1 MFYMKIAYFIS
12 IIFFFVALASCT
24 DHKKPETK
32 KVIKNKVVVVKDTT
46 KVLVIDS
53 LKWEIDQLLNDS
65 ALLHASVGIFVAE
78 DSIENV
84 IYEHNPGLS
93 LVPASVLKLLTTAT
107 ALELLGGGM
116 TFKTTLQY
124 TGSIDGRTLKG
135 NIIIKGGGDPTLG
148 RGDAS
153 NIVSRW
159 GNAIK
164 KLGIDSITGKII
176 GDASLYED
184 ELACPTWSL
193 GEAANS
199 YCQGPSGLT
208 FCENSFELKFNAANK
223 GSFWSNAANMKPYVP
238 GVRFNNFSQSAGVS
252 QLETYF
258 IGVPYSNEFEIQG
271 YHPSGQGSSL
281 MVGTL
286 PDPALAAAYQLD
298 QWLNRNNVR
307 VNDTATT
314 LREIKLLHKEFS
326 GERKEIYTSFSPKL
340 YSIITE
346 TNLVSRNLFA
356 EHILK
361 HLGLRRSGI
370 GNRQSG
376 LNAVAGFWNS
386 KKMDTGGLFLH
397 DGSGISRYNGI
408 TVYQLAFVLSYMK
421 NHSPHYEA
429 FKNTLPEAGKTG
441 TMRRM
446 GKNTLAEG
454 HVFAKSGTM
463 SRVSSYA
470 GYVKT
475 LEGKTLIFAFI
486 SNNFTCNFAE
496 IKEKYE
502 KIMVRMVEW
511 NGKKK

>member
-1 MFYMKIAYFIS
+1 MKFIRFS
-12 IIFFFVALASCT
+12 FILLLYITVWSCSG
-24 DHKKPETK
+24 DKKTETK
-32 KVIKNKVVVVKDTT
+32 KVLKDTLAMVT
-46 KVLVIDS
+46 DTSKVPVIDS
-53 LKWEIDQLLNDS
+53 LKWEIEKWINDS
-65 ALLHASVGIFVAE
+65 ALLHASIGIIIAE
-78 DSIENV
+78 DSLENV
-84 IYEHNPGLS
+84 IYEYNPNTS

-116 TFKTTLQY
+116 SFKTSLQY
-124 TGSIDGRTLKG
+124 SGNIEGRILKG

-164 KLGIDSITGKII
+164 KLGIDSITGTII

-193 GEAANS
+193 GETANS
-199 YCQGPSGLT
+199 YCQGASGLT
-208 FCENSFELKFNAANK
+208 FCENSFELRFNAANK
-223 GSFWSNAANMKPYVP
+223 GAFWSTSSNMKPYVP
-238 GVRFNNFSQSAGVS
+238 GVRYNNFSQSAGVS

-271 YHPSGQGSSL
+271 FHPSGQGSSL

-298 QWLNRNNVR
+298 QWLNRNGVK

-314 LREIKLLHKEFS
+314 LREIKLLHKDLPS
-326 GERKEIYTSFSPKL
+326 DRKEIYSSYSPKL
-340 YSIITE
+340 YSIISE

-356 EHILK
+356 EQILK

-376 LNAVAGFWNS
+376 LNAVAGYWSS

-408 TVYQLAFVLSYMK
+408 TVKQLAFVLSHMK
-421 NHSPHYEA
+421 NRSPHYEA

-470 GYVKT
+470 GYVTT
-475 LEGKTLIFAFI
+475 LNGKTLIFAII
-486 SNNFTCNFAE
+486 SNNFTCSFSE

-502 KIMVRMVEW
+502 KIMIKMVKW
-511 NGKKK
+511 KKI

>member
-1 MFYMKIAYFIS
+1 MRTAKFSFAIILLLAIAACS
-12 IIFFFVALASCT
+12 
-24 DHKKPETK
+24 DHKKPEIKKTTK
-32 KVIKNKVVVVKDTT
+32 DTLNIVSDTT
-46 KVLVIDS
+46 KILPVDS
-53 LKWEIDQLLNDS
+53 LEWEINQLINDS
-65 ALLHASVGIFVAE
+65 ALLHASVGIIIAE
-78 DSIENV
+78 DSVQNV
-84 IYEHNPGLS
+84 LYEYNPTLS

-107 ALELLGGGM
+107 ALEILGGGM
-116 TFKTTLQY
+116 SFKTTLQY
-124 TGSIDGRTLKG
+124 TGSIVEGHILKG

-148 RGDAS
+148 RNEES

-159 GNAIK
+159 GNAVK
-164 KLGIDSITGKII
+164 KLGIDSISGKII

-184 ELACPTWSL
+184 ELACPTWSI

-208 FCENSFELKFNAANK
+208 FYENSFELRFNAANK
-223 GSFWSNAANMKPYVP
+223 GTFWSSPSNMKPYVP
-238 GVRFNNFSQSAGVS
+238 GIRFNNFSQSAGVS

-258 IGVPYSNEFEIQG
+258 IGIPYNNEFEIQG
-271 YHPSGQGSSL
+271 FHPSGQGSSM

-298 QWLNRNNVR
+298 QWLNRNGIK

-314 LREIKLLHKEFS
+314 IREIKLLHKEIP
-326 GERKEIYTSFSPKL
+326 GERKELYSSYSPKL
-340 YSIITE
+340 YNIISE
-346 TNLVSRNLFA
+346 TNLISRNLFA
-356 EHILK
+356 EQILK
-361 HLGLRRSGI
+361 HLGLHRSGI

-376 LNAVAGFWNS
+376 LNAVVGFWSS

-408 TVYQLAFVLSYMK
+408 AVYHLAFVLSYMK

-441 TMRRM
+441 TMRRI

-454 HVFAKSGTM
+454 RVFAKSGTM

-470 GYVKT
+470 GYVTT
-475 LEGKTLIFAFI
+475 LKGKTLIFAFI
-486 SNNFTCNFAE
+486 SNNFTCSFDE
-496 IKEKYE
+496 IKAKYE
-502 KIMVRMVEW
+502 KIMIQMTKWEED
-511 NGKKK
+511 KQ

>member
-1 MFYMKIAYFIS
+1 MRVAYFIS
-12 IIFFFVALASCT
+12 IISVFISLVSCS
-24 DHKKPETK
+24 DQKKPETK
-32 KVIKNKVVVVKDTT
+32 KVLKDTLAIVT
-46 KVLVIDS
+46 DSSKVPVIDS
-53 LKWEIDQLLNDS
+53 LKWEIEQLINDS
-65 ALLHASVGIFVAE
+65 ALLHATIGIIISE

-84 IYEHNPGLS
+84 LYEYNPNTS

-107 ALELLGGGM
+107 ALELMGGGM

-124 TGSIDGRTLKG
+124 TGNIIEGHILKG

-148 RGDAS
+148 RGDES

-164 KLGIDSITGKII
+164 KLGIDSITGTII

-193 GEAANS
+193 GETANS

-223 GSFWSNAANMKPYVP
+223 GAFWSTPSNMKPFVP
-238 GVRFNNFSQSAGVS
+238 GIRFNNLSQGAGVD

-271 YHPSGQGSSL
+271 FHPSGQNSSL

-286 PDPALAAAYQLD
+286 PDPALTAAYQLD
-298 QWLNRNNVR
+298 QWLNRNGVR

-314 LREIKLLHKEFS
+314 IREIKLLHKAS
-326 GERKEIYTSFSPKL
+326 PVERKEIFTSYSPKL
-340 YSIITE
+340 YSIISE
-346 TNLVSRNLFA
+346 TNLISRNLFA
-356 EHILK
+356 EQILK

-376 LNAVAGFWNS
+376 LNAVAGYWSS
-386 KKMDTGGLFLH
+386 KKMNTGGLFLH

-421 NHSPHYEA
+421 NFSSHYEA

-441 TMRRM
+441 TMRRI

-454 HVFAKSGTM
+454 HVFAKSGSM

-470 GYVKT
+470 GYVTT
-475 LEGKTLIFAFI
+475 LNGKTLIFAFI
-486 SNNFTCNFAE
+486 SNNFTCGFSE
-496 IKEKYE
+496 MKDKYE
-502 KIMVRMVEW
+502 KIMVKMTEW
-511 NGKKK
+511 EKTK